1 MFIIY
6 LLIYVFY
13 GTHWFVWPHQSLHV
27 NCTVLHTQSLGFPVF
42 CCVAQYCVEIM
53 QVQSWVKSFDTG
65 KSIHYKLENDSINRS
80 CSRLLKPA
88 IKRVVASW
96 TNMSIRTCL
105 IIFFGTESMLALP
118 LVPVITL
125 IPKKEC
131 ITIWNH
137 LYQSFYPFSNN
148 KTCQW
153 V

>member
-6 LLIYVFY
+6 LLIYLFY
-13 GTHWFVWPHQSLHV
+13 GTHWFVCDKKATVVV
-27 NCTVLHTQSLGFPVF
+27 NCSALHTQYLGFTVF

-53 QVQSWVKSFDTG
+53 QVQSWVKSFDTS

-105 IIFFGTESMLALP
+105 ILFFGTESMLALP
-118 LVPVITL
+118 LVPVFQNYFSAAATL
-125 IPKKEC
+125 HTC
-131 ITIWNH
+131 CNH
-137 LYQSFYPFSNN
+137 QNLSDSSLYY
-148 KTCQW
+148 KC
-153 V
+153 